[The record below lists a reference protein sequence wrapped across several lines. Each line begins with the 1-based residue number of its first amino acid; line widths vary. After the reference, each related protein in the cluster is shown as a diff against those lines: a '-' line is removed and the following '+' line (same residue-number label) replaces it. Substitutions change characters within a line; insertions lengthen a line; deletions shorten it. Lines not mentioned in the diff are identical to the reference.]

1 MKSLLHQSLGGGSQ
15 RGTNRGRV
23 TERLGRYPI
32 LAIGTV
38 RVTAQHSEA
47 VGQCAGISVKERL
60 LFDRVALHYTG
71 VAPWNVQGPASV
83 VANLADAR
91 LALRDGAAVTTGKT
105 ANPVAVKF
113 LVKFALADILVHDI
127 PQRRHTPQPNS
138 GDFQTPFY
146 SKVYR

>member
-1 MKSLLHQSLGGGSQ
+1 MKSLLHQLFGGGSQ

-38 RVTAQHSEA
+38 QVTAQHSEA
-47 VGQCAGISVKERL
+47 VRQCAGIGVEEWL

-71 VAPWNVQGPASV
+71 VTPGNVQSPTSV

-91 LALRDGAAVTTGKT
+91 LAFWDGAAGTTSNT
-105 ANPVAVKF
+105 AYPVAVKR
-113 LVKFALADILVHDI
+113 LLQL
-127 PQRRHTPQPNS
+127 PL
-138 GDFQTPFY
+138 
-146 SKVYR
+146 